1 MPKLVNRPLT
11 ELAIKKAAKMTAR
24 YDIFDASVRGLGVR
38 IAPSGTKSWFI
49 MRRFNGK
56 MLRTTF
62 GRYPEVGLADARLR
76 APAVLLKMSKGNT
89 SQGNDTFDTI
99 VAEWIKRDQSKNK
112 SVEQVKTAIKRHV
125 SPVFSGRKLDEI
137 KKHDIISL
145 IDHITDSGSPV
156 AANRI
161 LAFLKRFFNWC
172 VERDILEISPALSIK
187 ANSGEV
193 SRNRVLSLIEIK
205 SLWQTDDNLNY
216 PWSPLIKLL
225 ILTGARLKEVSEMTW
240 DEISLEDRIW
250 LIPSRRTKNN
260 RPHQIHLSTQ
270 AIKIIES
277 LPNIKDQSFLFS
289 TNSVRPVSGFSKAK
303 KRIDLLS
310 GVDNWRFHD
319 LRRSFATHTT
329 EKLEIPPVIIDK
341 VLNHVSGAVKGVAA
355 IYQRGEY
362 MEQRR
367 EALQA
372 WGDYLEKITKG
383 KKAGG

>member
-11 ELAIKKAAKMTAR
+11 ELAIKKAAKATAR

-76 APAVLLKMSKGNT
+76 APEVLLKMSKGNT
-89 SQGNDTFDTI
+89 SQGNDTFETI

-137 KKHDIISL
+137 KKQDIIKL
-145 IDHITDSGSPV
+145 IDQITDGGSPV

-172 VERDILEISPALSIK
+172 VERDILEVSPALSIK
-187 ANSGEV
+187 ANTGEI
-193 SRNRVLSLIEIK
+193 SRDRVLDVGELL
-205 SLWQTDDNLNY
+205 SLWTVEDKLNY
-216 PWSPLIKLL
+216 PWGAILKLL
-225 ILTGARLKEVSEMTW
+225 MLTGARLKEVSEVTW
-240 DEISLEDRIW
+240 DEISLEEQIW
-250 LIPSRRTKNN
+250 SIPSSRTKNS

-270 AIKIIES
+270 AIQILRS
-277 LPNIKDQSFLFS
+277 LPSVKDQSFLFS
-289 TNSVRPVSGFSKAK
+289 TNGVRPVSGFSKAK

-319 LRRSFATHTT
+319 LRRSFATYTT
-329 EKLEIPPVIIDK
+329 EKLQIPPVVIDK

-362 MEQRR
+362 LEQRR

-372 WGDYLEKITKG
+372 WGDYLEDLG
-383 KKAGG
+383 KCH

>member
-11 ELAIKKAAKMTAR
+11 ELAIKKAAKATAR

-76 APAVLLKMSKGNT
+76 APEVLLKMSNGNT

-137 KKHDIISL
+137 KKQDIIKL
-145 IDHITDSGSPV
+145 IDQITDGGSPV

-172 VERDILEISPALSIK
+172 VERDILEVSPALSIK
-187 ANSGEV
+187 ANTGEI
-193 SRNRVLSLIEIK
+193 SRDRVLDVGELL
-205 SLWQTDDNLNY
+205 SLWTVEDKLNY
-216 PWSPLIKLL
+216 PWGAILKLL
-225 ILTGARLKEVSEMTW
+225 MLTGARLKEVSEVTW
-240 DEISLEDRIW
+240 DEISLEEQIW
-250 LIPSRRTKNN
+250 SIPSSRTKNS

-270 AIKIIES
+270 AKQILTS
-277 LPNIKDQSFLFS
+277 LPSVKDQSFLFS
-289 TNSVRPVSGFSKAK
+289 TNGVRPVSGFSKAK

-362 MEQRR
+362 LEQRR

-372 WGDYLEKITKG
+372 WGDYLEDLEKCH
-383 KKAGG
+383 

>member
-11 ELAIKKAAKMTAR
+11 ELAIKKAAKATAR

-76 APAVLLKMSKGNT
+76 APEVLLKMSKGNT
-89 SQGNDTFDTI
+89 SQGNDTFETI

-137 KKHDIISL
+137 KKQDIIKL
-145 IDHITDSGSPV
+145 IDQITDGGSPV

-172 VERDILEISPALSIK
+172 VERDILEVSPALSIK
-187 ANSGEV
+187 ANTGEI
-193 SRNRVLSLIEIK
+193 SRDRVLDVGELL
-205 SLWQTDDNLNY
+205 SLWTIEDKLNY
-216 PWSPLIKLL
+216 PWGAILKLL
-225 ILTGARLKEVSEMTW
+225 MLTGARLKEVSEVTW
-240 DEISLEDRIW
+240 DEISLEEQIW
-250 LIPSRRTKNN
+250 SIPSSRTKNS

-270 AIKIIES
+270 AIQILRS
-277 LPNIKDQSFLFS
+277 LPSVKDQSFLFS
-289 TNSVRPVSGFSKAK
+289 TNGVRPVSGFSKAK
-303 KRIDLLS
+303 KRIDLFS

-329 EKLEIPPVIIDK
+329 EKLEIPPVVIDK
-341 VLNHVSGAVKGVAA
+341 VLNHVSGSVKGVAA

-362 MEQRR
+362 LEQRR

-372 WGDYLEKITKG
+372 WGDYLEDLG
-383 KKAGG
+383 KCH

>member
-11 ELAIKKAAKMTAR
+11 ELAIKKAAKATAR

-76 APAVLLKMSKGNT
+76 APEVLLKMSKGNT

-137 KKHDIISL
+137 KKQDIIKL
-145 IDHITDSGSPV
+145 IDQITDGGSPV

-172 VERDILEISPALSIK
+172 VERDILEVSPALSIK
-187 ANSGEV
+187 ANTGEI
-193 SRNRVLSLIEIK
+193 SRDRVLDVGELL
-205 SLWQTDDNLNY
+205 SLWTIEGKLNY
-216 PWSPLIKLL
+216 PWGAILKLL
-225 ILTGARLKEVSEMTW
+225 MLTGARLKEVSEVTW
-240 DEISLEDRIW
+240 DEISLEDCIW
-250 LIPSRRTKNN
+250 SIPSSRTKNS
-260 RPHQIHLSTQ
+260 RPHQIHLSSQ
-270 AIKIIES
+270 AIKILKS
-277 LPNIKDQSFLFS
+277 LPSGKDQSFLFS
-289 TNSVRPVSGFSKAK
+289 TNGVRPVSGFSKAK

-319 LRRSFATHTT
+319 LRRSFATYTT

-341 VLNHVSGAVKGVAA
+341 ILNHVSGAVKGVAA

-362 MEQRR
+362 LEQRR

-372 WGDYLEKITKG
+372 WGDYLEDLG
-383 KKAGG
+383 KCH

>member
-11 ELAIKKAAKMTAR
+11 ELAIKKAAKATAR

-137 KKHDIISL
+137 KKQDIIKL
-145 IDHITDSGSPV
+145 IDQITDAGSPV

-172 VERDILEISPALSIK
+172 VERDILEVSPALSIK
-187 ANSGEV
+187 ANTGEI
-193 SRNRVLSLIEIK
+193 SRDRVLDVSELL
-205 SLWQTDDNLNY
+205 SLWTVEDKLNY
-216 PWSPLIKLL
+216 PWGAILKLL
-225 ILTGARLKEVSEMTW
+225 MLTGARLKEVSEVTW
-240 DEISLEDRIW
+240 DEISLEEQIW
-250 LIPSRRTKNN
+250 SIPSSRTKNS

-270 AIKIIES
+270 AIQILRS
-277 LPNIKDQSFLFS
+277 LPSVKDQSFLFS
-289 TNSVRPVSGFSKAK
+289 TNGVRPVSGFSKAK

-319 LRRSFATHTT
+319 LRRSFATYTT
-329 EKLEIPPVIIDK
+329 EKLQIPPVIIDK
-341 VLNHVSGAVKGVAA
+341 ILNHVSGAVKGVAA

-362 MEQRR
+362 LEQRR

-372 WGDYLEKITKG
+372 WGDYLENLTNQSQ
-383 KKAGG
+383 ADE

>member
-11 ELAIKKAAKMTAR
+11 ELAIKKAAKATAR

-76 APAVLLKMSKGNT
+76 APEVLLKMSKGNT

-137 KKHDIISL
+137 KKQDIIKL
-145 IDHITDSGSPV
+145 IDQITDGGSPV

-172 VERDILEISPALSIK
+172 VERDILEVSPALSIK
-187 ANSGEV
+187 ANTGEI
-193 SRNRVLSLIEIK
+193 SRDRVLDVGELL
-205 SLWQTDDNLNY
+205 SLWTVEDKLNY
-216 PWSPLIKLL
+216 PWGAILKLL
-225 ILTGARLKEVSEMTW
+225 MLTGARLKEVSEVTW
-240 DEISLEDRIW
+240 DEISLEEQIW
-250 LIPSRRTKNN
+250 SIPSSRTKNS

-270 AIKIIES
+270 AIQILRS
-277 LPNIKDQSFLFS
+277 LPSVKDQSFLFS
-289 TNSVRPVSGFSKAK
+289 TNGVRPVSGFSKAK

-319 LRRSFATHTT
+319 LRRSFATYTT
-329 EKLEIPPVIIDK
+329 EKLEIPPVVIDK

-362 MEQRR
+362 LEQRR

-372 WGDYLEKITKG
+372 WGDYLEDLG
-383 KKAGG
+383 KCH

>member
-11 ELAIKKAAKMTAR
+11 ELAIKKAAKATAR

-76 APAVLLKMSKGNT
+76 VPEVLLKMSKGNS
-89 SQGNDTFDTI
+89 SQGNDTFETI

-125 SPVFSGRKLDEI
+125 SPVFSGRKLDKI
-137 KKHDIISL
+137 KKQDIIKL
-145 IDHITDSGSPV
+145 IDQITDGGSPV

-172 VERDILEISPALSIK
+172 VERDILEVSPALSIK
-187 ANSGEV
+187 ANTGEI
-193 SRNRVLSLIEIK
+193 SRDRVLDVGELL
-205 SLWQTDDNLNY
+205 SLWTIEGKLNY
-216 PWSPLIKLL
+216 PWGAILKLL
-225 ILTGARLKEVSEMTW
+225 MLTGARLKEVSEVTW
-240 DEISLEDRIW
+240 DEISLEEQIW
-250 LIPSRRTKNN
+250 SIPSSRTKNS

-270 AIKIIES
+270 AIQILRS
-277 LPNIKDQSFLFS
+277 LPSVKDQSFLFS
-289 TNSVRPVSGFSKAK
+289 TNGVRPVSGFSKAK

-329 EKLEIPPVIIDK
+329 EKLEVPPVIIDK
-341 VLNHVSGAVKGVAA
+341 ILNHVSGAVKGVAA

-362 MEQRR
+362 LEQRR

-372 WGDYLEKITKG
+372 WGDYLEDLG
-383 KKAGG
+383 KCH

>member
-11 ELAIKKAAKMTAR
+11 ELAIKKAAKATAR
-24 YDIFDASVRGLGVR
+24 YDMFDASVRGLGVR

-76 APAVLLKMSKGNT
+76 APEVLLKMSKGNT

-137 KKHDIISL
+137 KKQDIIKL
-145 IDHITDSGSPV
+145 IDQITDAGSPV

-172 VERDILEISPALSIK
+172 VERDILEVSPALSIK
-187 ANSGEV
+187 ANTGEI
-193 SRNRVLSLIEIK
+193 SRDRVLDVSELL
-205 SLWQTDDNLNY
+205 SLWTVEDKLNY
-216 PWSPLIKLL
+216 PWGAILKLL
-225 ILTGARLKEVSEMTW
+225 MLTGARLKEVSEVTW
-240 DEISLEDRIW
+240 DEISLEEQIW
-250 LIPSRRTKNN
+250 SIPSSRTKNS

-270 AIKIIES
+270 AIQILRS
-277 LPNIKDQSFLFS
+277 LPSVKDQSFLFS
-289 TNSVRPVSGFSKAK
+289 TNGVRPVSGFSKAK

-319 LRRSFATHTT
+319 LRRSFATYTT
-329 EKLEIPPVIIDK
+329 EKLEIPPVVIDK

-362 MEQRR
+362 LEQRR

-372 WGDYLEKITKG
+372 WGDYLEDLG
-383 KKAGG
+383 KCH

>member
-11 ELAIKKAAKMTAR
+11 ELAIKKAAKATAR
-24 YDIFDASVRGLGVR
+24 YDMFDASVRGLGVR

-76 APAVLLKMSKGNT
+76 APEVLLKMSNGNT

-137 KKHDIISL
+137 KKQDIIKL
-145 IDHITDSGSPV
+145 IDQITDGGSPV

-172 VERDILEISPALSIK
+172 VERDILEVSPALSIK
-187 ANSGEV
+187 ANTGEI
-193 SRNRVLSLIEIK
+193 SRDRVLDVGELL
-205 SLWQTDDNLNY
+205 SLWTVEDKLNY
-216 PWSPLIKLL
+216 PWGAILKLL
-225 ILTGARLKEVSEMTW
+225 MLTGARLKEVSEVTW
-240 DEISLEDRIW
+240 DEISLEEQIW
-250 LIPSRRTKNN
+250 SIPSSRTKNS

-270 AIKIIES
+270 AKQILTS
-277 LPNIKDQSFLFS
+277 LPSVKDQSFLFS
-289 TNSVRPVSGFSKAK
+289 TNGVRPVSGFSKAK
-303 KRIDLLS
+303 KRIDQLS

-319 LRRSFATHTT
+319 LRRSFATYTT
-329 EKLEIPPVIIDK
+329 EKLEIPPVVIDK

-362 MEQRR
+362 LEQRR

-372 WGDYLEKITKG
+372 WGDYLEDLG
-383 KKAGG
+383 KCH

>member
-11 ELAIKKAAKMTAR
+11 ELAIKKAAKATAR

-76 APAVLLKMSKGNT
+76 APEVLLKMSKGNT
-89 SQGNDTFDTI
+89 SQGNDTFETI

-137 KKHDIISL
+137 KKQDIIKL
-145 IDHITDSGSPV
+145 IDQITDGGSPV

-172 VERDILEISPALSIK
+172 VERDILEVSPALSIK
-187 ANSGEV
+187 VNTGEI
-193 SRNRVLSLIEIK
+193 SRDRVLDVGELFK
-205 SLWQTDDNLNY
+205 LWTVEDKLSY
-216 PWSPLIKLL
+216 PWGAILKLL
-225 ILTGARLKEVSEMTW
+225 MLTGARLKEVSEVTW
-240 DEISLEDRIW
+240 DEISLEEQIW
-250 LIPSRRTKNN
+250 SIPSSRTKNS

-270 AIKIIES
+270 AIQILRS
-277 LPNIKDQSFLFS
+277 LPSVKDQSFLFS
-289 TNSVRPVSGFSKAK
+289 TNGVRPVSGFSKAK

-319 LRRSFATHTT
+319 LRRSFATYTT
-329 EKLEIPPVIIDK
+329 EKLEIPPVVIDK

-362 MEQRR
+362 LEQRR

-372 WGDYLEKITKG
+372 WGDYLEDLG
-383 KKAGG
+383 KCH

>member
-11 ELAIKKAAKMTAR
+11 ELAIKKAAKTTAR

-76 APAVLLKMSKGNT
+76 APEVLLKMSKGNT
-89 SQGNDTFDTI
+89 SQGSDAFDTI
-99 VAEWIKRDQSKNK
+99 AAEWIKRDQSKNK

-137 KKHDIISL
+137 KKQDIIKL
-145 IDHITDSGSPV
+145 IDQITDGGSPV

-172 VERDILEISPALSIK
+172 VERDILEVSPALSIK
-187 ANSGEV
+187 ANTGEI
-193 SRNRVLSLIEIK
+193 SRDRVLDVGELL
-205 SLWQTDDNLNY
+205 SLWTTEGNLNY
-216 PWSPLIKLL
+216 PWGAILKLL
-225 ILTGARLKEVSEMTW
+225 MLTGARLKEVSEVTW
-240 DEISLEDRIW
+240 DEISLEEQIW
-250 LIPSRRTKNN
+250 SIPSSRTKNS

-270 AIKIIES
+270 AIQILRS
-277 LPNIKDQSFLFS
+277 LPSVKDQSFLFS
-289 TNSVRPVSGFSKAK
+289 TNGVRPVSGFSKAK

-329 EKLEIPPVIIDK
+329 EKLEVPPVIIDK
-341 VLNHVSGAVKGVAA
+341 ILNHVSGAVKGVAA

-362 MEQRR
+362 LEQRR

-372 WGDYLEKITKG
+372 WGDYLEDLG
-383 KKAGG
+383 KCTDGK

>member
-11 ELAIKKAAKMTAR
+11 ELAIKKAAKATAR
-24 YDIFDASVRGLGVR
+24 YDMFDASVRGLGVR

-76 APAVLLKMSKGNT
+76 APEVLLKMSKGNT

-99 VAEWIKRDQSKNK
+99 VTEWIKRDQSKNK

-137 KKHDIISL
+137 KKQDIIKL
-145 IDHITDSGSPV
+145 IDQITDGGSPV

-172 VERDILEISPALSIK
+172 VERDILEVSPALSIK
-187 ANSGEV
+187 ANTGEI
-193 SRNRVLSLIEIK
+193 SRDRVLDVDELL
-205 SLWQTDDNLNY
+205 SLWTIEGKLNY
-216 PWSPLIKLL
+216 PWGAILKLL
-225 ILTGARLKEVSEMTW
+225 MLTGARLKEVSEVTW
-240 DEISLEDRIW
+240 DEISLEEQIW
-250 LIPSRRTKNN
+250 SIPSSRTKNS

-270 AIKIIES
+270 AIQILRS
-277 LPNIKDQSFLFS
+277 LPSVKDQSFLFS
-289 TNSVRPVSGFSKAK
+289 TNGVRPVSGFSKAK
-303 KRIDLLS
+303 KRINLLS

-319 LRRSFATHTT
+319 LRRSFATYTT
-329 EKLEIPPVIIDK
+329 EKLQIPPVVIDK

-362 MEQRR
+362 LEQRR

-372 WGDYLEKITKG
+372 WGDYLEDLG
-383 KKAGG
+383 KCH

>member
-11 ELAIKKAAKMTAR
+11 ELAIKKAAKATAR

-76 APAVLLKMSKGNT
+76 APEVLLKMSKGNT

-99 VAEWIKRDQSKNK
+99 VAEWIKRDQSRNK

-137 KKHDIISL
+137 KKQDIIKL
-145 IDHITDSGSPV
+145 IDQITDGGSPV

-172 VERDILEISPALSIK
+172 VERDILEVSPALSIK
-187 ANSGEV
+187 ANTGEI
-193 SRNRVLSLIEIK
+193 SRDRVLDVGELL
-205 SLWQTDDNLNY
+205 SLWTVEDKLNY
-216 PWSPLIKLL
+216 PWGAILKLL
-225 ILTGARLKEVSEMTW
+225 MLTGARLKEVSEVTW
-240 DEISLEDRIW
+240 DEISLEEQIW
-250 LIPSRRTKNN
+250 SIPSSRTKNS

-270 AIKIIES
+270 AKQILTS
-277 LPNIKDQSFLFS
+277 LPSVKDQSFLFS
-289 TNSVRPVSGFSKAK
+289 TNGVRPVSGFSKAK

-319 LRRSFATHTT
+319 LRRSFATYTT
-329 EKLEIPPVIIDK
+329 EKLQIPPVVIDK

-362 MEQRR
+362 LEQRR

-372 WGDYLEKITKG
+372 WGDYLEDLEKCH
-383 KKAGG
+383 

>member
-11 ELAIKKAAKMTAR
+11 ELAIKKAAKATAR

-76 APAVLLKMSKGNT
+76 VPEVLLKMSKGNS
-89 SQGNDTFDTI
+89 SQGNDTFETI

-137 KKHDIISL
+137 KKQDIIKL
-145 IDHITDSGSPV
+145 IDQITDGGSPV

-172 VERDILEISPALSIK
+172 VERDILEVSPALSIK
-187 ANSGEV
+187 ANTGEI
-193 SRNRVLSLIEIK
+193 SRDRVLDVGELL
-205 SLWQTDDNLNY
+205 SLWTIEGKLNY
-216 PWSPLIKLL
+216 PWGAILKLL
-225 ILTGARLKEVSEMTW
+225 MLTGARLKEVSEVTW
-240 DEISLEDRIW
+240 DEISLEEQIW
-250 LIPSRRTKNN
+250 SIPSSRTKNS

-270 AIKIIES
+270 AIQILRS
-277 LPNIKDQSFLFS
+277 LPSVKDQSFLFS
-289 TNSVRPVSGFSKAK
+289 TNGVRPVSGFSKAK

-329 EKLEIPPVIIDK
+329 EKLEVPPVIIDK
-341 VLNHVSGAVKGVAA
+341 ILNHVSGAVKGVAA

-362 MEQRR
+362 LEQRR

-372 WGDYLEKITKG
+372 WGDYLEDLG
-383 KKAGG
+383 KCH